1 MKKILLICAMAMAA
15 IAGNAQT
22 ETTYE
27 DEQEI
32 YYVLERMPEFPG
44 GQAKLF
50 RFIYDNLQYPMLEAA
65 QRHQGRTICQFVV
78 ERDGSISGMEV
89 VRSSGYEALDNEALR
104 IIGLMPKWNPGGFY
118 KGGELETRRIKYTIP
133 VTFKL
138 EPIVVQPQF
147 PGGADAQQA
156 YLEKNM
162 KYPKDAKKAL
172 KEGTAI
178 CQFMVAEDGSIEE
191 PEVFVSTGDEQ
202 MDKEALRL
210 ISSMPK
216 WTPGTSDDKPQK
228 MSAAMFVAFTLPA
241 EFINK
246 QLKINVVVSAEAE
259 GRTVVGT
266 LPVPACRE
274 KVNGSVAL
282 TLLIGKDGKVLSI
295 RNGESEAVMLS
306 PEIVDLCIKTAM
318 KAVFSESEQES
329 VGTIIYTFKS

>member
-22 ETTYE
+22 ETKYE
-27 DEQEI
+27 DEQEV
-32 YYVLERMPEFPG
+32 YSVLERMPEFPG

-78 ERDGSISGMEV
+78 ERDGSISGVEV
-89 VRSSGYEALDNEALR
+89 VRSSGYEALDNEAIR
-104 IIGLMPKWNPGGFY
+104 IMNLMPKWNPG
-118 KGGELETRRIKYTIP
+118 ELKTKEGWETRRIRYTVP

-156 YLEKNM
+156 YLDKNM
-162 KYPKDAKKAL
+162 KYPKDAKKVL

-228 MSAAMFVAFTLPA
+228 MSAAMFISFSLPA
-241 EFINK
+241 EFVNK
-246 QLKINVVVSAEAE
+246 QMKINVVANAEAE

-274 KVNGSVAL
+274 KVTGEISFKV
-282 TLLIGKDGKVLSI
+282 LIGQDGHVLSV
-295 RNGESEAVMLS
+295 RNGESQGQMITNA
-306 PEIVDLCIKTAM
+306 EIVELTRKAAQKAIFSTAG
-318 KAVFSESEQES
+318 EES
-329 VGTIIYTFKS
+329 VGTITYTFK

>member
-1 MKKILLICAMAMAA
+1 MAMAA

-22 ETTYE
+22 NTSYE

-32 YYVLERMPEFPG
+32 YSVLERMPEFPG

-65 QRHQGRTICQFVV
+65 QRHQGKTICWFVV
-78 ERDGSISGMEV
+78 ERDGSISGVEI

-104 IIGLMPKWNPGGFY
+104 IIGLMPKWNPGAFY
-118 KGGELETRRIKYTIP
+118 NKGEWETRRIRYTIP
-133 VTFKL
+133 IHFKL
-138 EPIVVQPQF
+138 EPIIVQPQF

-156 YLEKNM
+156 YLDKNM

-228 MSAAMFVAFTLPA
+228 MSAAMFVNFTLPA
-241 EFINK
+241 DYVNK
-246 QLKINVVVSAEAE
+246 ATGVSVTAKAEAE
-259 GRTVVGT
+259 DRTVVGT

-274 KVNGSVAL
+274 KANGAVAFKV
-282 TLLIGKDGKVLSI
+282 LIGKDGKVLSI
-295 RNGESEAVMLS
+295 RQGESEAVILS
-306 PEIVDLCIKTAM
+306 PELVALCSKAAM
-318 KAVFSESEQES
+318 KAVFSESQQES
-329 VGTIIYTFKS
+329 VGTIYYDFKSK